1 MSTTEQPVG
10 SGVRRTDHEDHYFEH
25 VRPELRVRVPLT
37 AARVLDVGCGAGSL
51 GAALKAERPG
61 LRVVGLEGFP
71 EAAAEARTRLD
82 EVLEVD
88 LDAIDGL
95 PHPEGTFDA
104 MIFGDV
110 LEHLRDPQRLLRVLL
125 PHLAPGGVL
134 VCSIP
139 NVKHWSVVHPLLVQ
153 DRWTYEDAGLLDR
166 THVHF
171 FTLEEVGTMLDE
183 LGLEAVEIGV
193 NDLAPLPGALTPLVD
208 AAVAL
213 GAERDETAARL
224 GAYQYLLTVRRTGE
238 DPRRAAQD
246 DLAERTDASA
256 DHVPPRA
263 GRHDATARGLDR
275 HPPGTPPELTIVIP
289 TLDAAGDRLR
299 ACVRALQDRTD
310 VPYEIV
316 VVDNGAPPQ
325 GFTAPVNAGLRAARG
340 RYAVVCNDDVEV
352 QDGWWPPLRRALD
365 RGEAVAFPWTADG
378 PMREDF
384 AAWCFAVS
392 RDALDRH
399 AVLPGEFLDPALVV
413 WYQDTDLLARL
424 RAAGTPPALVRES
437 QVRHGLSETVA
448 SEDPALR
455 AWIAVQVEDDRR
467 AFEARHGTGVPG
479 AAVTS

>member
-1 MSTTEQPVG
+1 MSTTEPVVG

-25 VRPELRVRVPLT
+25 VRPELRVRVPQT
-37 AARVLDVGCGAGSL
+37 AERVLDVGCGAGGL

-71 EAAAEARTRLD
+71 DAAAEARTRLD

-95 PHPEGTFDA
+95 PHPAGAFDA

-125 PHLAPGGVL
+125 PHLAPDGVL

-139 NVKHWSVVHPLLVQ
+139 NVKHWSVLHPLLVQ

-171 FTLEEVGTMLDE
+171 FTLDEVGTMLDE

-193 NDLAPLPGALTPLVD
+193 NDLAPLPAALTPLVD

-224 GAYQYLLTVRRTGE
+224 GAYQYLLTVRRSGA
-238 DPRRAAQD
+238 DAASVGSTPD
-246 DLAERTDASA
+246 D
-256 DHVPPRA
+256 A
-263 GRHDATARGLDR
+263 GALRPARHDAVARGLDR

-310 VPYEIV
+310 VPYELVI
-316 VVDNGAPPQ
+316 VDNGAPPQ

-340 RYAVVCNDDVEV
+340 RYAVICNDDVEV
-352 QDGWWPPLRRALD
+352 QEDWWPPLRDALD
-365 RGEAVAFPWTADG
+365 AGEAVAFPWTVDG

-392 RDALDRH
+392 RDTLDRH
-399 AVLPGEFLDPALVV
+399 AVQPGEFLDPALKV
-413 WYQDTDLLARL
+413 WYQDTDLLTRL
-424 RAAGTPPALVRES
+424 RAAGTPPALVRGS

-448 SEDPALR
+448 TEDPALR

-467 AFEARHGTGVPG
+467 TFEARHGSGVPG
-479 AAVTS
+479 AAPAGTP